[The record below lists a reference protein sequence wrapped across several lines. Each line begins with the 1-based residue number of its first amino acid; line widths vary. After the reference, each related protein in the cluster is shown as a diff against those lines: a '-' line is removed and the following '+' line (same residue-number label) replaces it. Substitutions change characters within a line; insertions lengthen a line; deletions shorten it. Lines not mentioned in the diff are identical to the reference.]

1 MRFLKWIF
9 AAIGLFFFGGFG
21 AFLGYAI
28 GSVFQG
34 TVKREYR
41 EEGRQGGDFGVSFVI
56 LIAAV
61 MKADGR
67 VVKNELDYVK
77 NFLVQQFGSQRAQRL
92 LLMLRDILRQDMNLE
107 RTCIEIRLSLNAS
120 ARLQLMYMLINLA
133 KTDAEISPNEKNILQ
148 HIAQL
153 LGIRIPDFEGMAAMR
168 EKPKNWAYKVLQV
181 SENATDEEIKKAYR
195 KLAVKYHPDKVSSL
209 GKKVQDSAK
218 EKFQELNSA
227 YEAVKKERGIK

>member
-28 GSVFQG
+28 GRVFQSA
-34 TVKREYR
+34 VKKEYS
-41 EEGRQGGDFGVSFVI
+41 EEGRQGGDFGVSLVT

-67 VVKNELDYVK
+67 VVKNELNYVK
-77 NFLVQQFGSQRAQRL
+77 SFLVQQFGTQRAQRL
-92 LLMLRDILRQDMNLE
+92 LLMLRDILEQDINLE
-107 RTCIEIRLSLNAS
+107 RACIEIRLSLNAS

-133 KTDAEISPNEKNILQ
+133 KTDADISQDEKNILR
-148 HIAQL
+148 HIAHL
-153 LGIRIPDFEGMAAMR
+153 LGIRIPDFEGMVAM
-168 EKPKNWAYKVLQV
+168 KGKNTNWAYKVLQV

-209 GKKVQDSAK
+209 GEKVQVSAK
-218 EKFQELNSA
+218 EKFQELNNA
-227 YEAVKKERGIK
+227 YEVIKKERDIK